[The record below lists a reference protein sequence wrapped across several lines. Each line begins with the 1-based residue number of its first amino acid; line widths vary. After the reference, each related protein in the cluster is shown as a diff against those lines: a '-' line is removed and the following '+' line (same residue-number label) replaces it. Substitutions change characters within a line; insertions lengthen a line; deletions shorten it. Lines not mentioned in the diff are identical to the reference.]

1 MSNVDPD
8 IVSALKM
15 IAGGEESPRVKAV
28 RAKHDKQL
36 EQHIETQLHMLSDE
50 VSKVIPVTHPLFE
63 QVLMLT
69 LLRKLEKR
77 QQAPEFKSFLEDFP
91 QGW

>member
-8 IVSALKM
+8 IITALKLL
-15 IAGGEESPRVKAV
+15 AGSEESPRVKAV
-28 RAKHDKQL
+28 RAKHSKQL
-36 EQHIETQLHMLSDE
+36 EQQIETQLHMLSDE

-77 QQAPEFKSFLEDFP
+77 QQVPEFKSFLEDFP